1 MFSVTYQRA
10 IAAHEEFWKR
20 EKRTRP
26 LLSIQTWPQKPF
38 RAPVSLEQKWLDET
52 YILAAA
58 RYEAE
63 NSYYAGEAVPRL
75 FTNLGPGCMA
85 ACMGTG
91 YWLAEHTVWFDRAP
105 IMTDWAEMPPL
116 RLDRES
122 EMWRHLDRL
131 QTAFYADGEINASAT
146 DIGGVMDVLCSLRG
160 TENLLYDLYDY
171 PEEVKAASEQIT
183 DLWLEVFDQQMALA
197 ERAGQPYNTWMNLP
211 SLQPW
216 YPLQC
221 DFCAMIS
228 PWQFEEFVL
237 PHLARQVAHMPR
249 SIYHLDGP
257 GELPHIDM
265 ILELE
270 GLSGIQWVPGDGEAP
285 LWDEKWFPLY
295 RKIQDK
301 KKNLVLGPGIS
312 QYDEA
317 GAERLIK
324 SIDPV
329 GVQIAASASDPA
341 AAERMIENVEKW
353 SS

>member
-20 EKRTRP
+20 EKRARP
-26 LLSIQTWPQKPF
+26 LLNIQTWPAQSF
-38 RAPVSLEQKWLDET
+38 RAPVSLEQKWLDED

-85 ACMGTG
+85 AFMGAD
-91 YWLAEHTVWFDRAP
+91 YQLAETTVWFDRHP
-105 IMTDWAEMPPL
+105 IITDWAEMPPL

-146 DIGGVMDVLCSLRG
+146 DIGGVLDVLCALRG
-160 TENLLYDLYDY
+160 TETLLYDLYDY
-171 PEEVKAASEQIT
+171 PEEVKAASKQIN
-183 DLWLEVFDQQMALA
+183 DLWLEMFDQQMALA

-211 SLQPW
+211 SLLPW

-221 DFCAMIS
+221 DFSAMIS
-228 PWQFEEFVL
+228 PAQFEEFVL
-237 PHLARQVAHMPR
+237 PDLIRQVQHMPR

-257 GELPHIDM
+257 GELPHVDMLLDID
-265 ILELE
+265 
-270 GLSGIQWVPGDGEAP
+270 GLTGIQWVEGAGEAP

-301 KKNLVLGPGIS
+301 KKNLVLSYGMS

-329 GVQIAASASDPA
+329 GVQILSYASDPA